1 MQTVKI
7 KCNDCGEEKEDFEFY
22 WEKTKTGQNSCKL
35 KYKFCRACF
44 KKRQDAKREMKRR
57 EHLYY

>member
-1 MQTVKI
+1 MI
-7 KCNDCGEEKEDFEFY
+7 ICNDCKVPKEEFEYY
-22 WEKTKTGQNSCKL
+22 WEKKKRGEGSRKL